1 MVTYPI
7 ARKCVPMCHH
17 EYIDETAYEI
27 EAEEEAEDEE
37 EEREVVV
44 GLA

>member
-1 MVTYPI
+1 
-7 ARKCVPMCHH
+7 MCHH
-17 EYIDETAYEI
+17 EYIDETVYEI
-27 EAEEEAEDEE
+27 EAEEEAEDED

>member
-1 MVTYPI
+1 
-7 ARKCVPMCHH
+7 MCHH
-17 EYIDETAYEI
+17 EYIDETVYEI

-37 EEREVVV
+37 EEREAVV

>member
-1 MVTYPI
+1 
-7 ARKCVPMCHH
+7 MCHH
-17 EYIDETAYEI
+17 EYIDETVYEI

>member
-1 MVTYPI
+1 
-7 ARKCVPMCHH
+7 MCHH
-17 EYIDETAYEI
+17 EYIDETVYEV
-27 EAEEEAEDEE
+27 EAEEEDDAEE